1 MDVPGPFSWAKFA
14 NQISTSPG
22 YTPLTF
28 GRMGL
33 DELGGLLFLIWV
45 AFWIWAL
52 KAAYGKIASTF
63 GNALSGDWSAA
74 FRGSA
79 GREWDRD
86 AYARLSQVDQRR
98 QNAAPPSLDEMTDDL
113 EATLREEEASAAELT
128 DAIRQRE
135 ENIRGLHRHAADWR
149 ERAGVAVAKGRDD
162 LARQALAE
170 AQDCDTKAAASERA
184 VAELRTILD
193 SYTDEIATLR
203 QRLNEGLSRKLVAEA
218 RLERARIGQRASRL
232 LQDDGTDKLDQAI
245 DRFERQADT
254 AEGQWQ
260 AQALGGFGRKKVSAA
275 PSLPA
280 PETIP
285 PDVTKRWDAAIER
298 QLQELKRRSDPPS
311 DASAA

>member
-1 MDVPGPFSWAKFA
+1 
-14 NQISTSPG
+14 
-22 YTPLTF
+22 
-28 GRMGL
+28 MGL

-52 KAAYGKIASTF
+52 KAAYGKIAATF
-63 GNALSGDWSAA
+63 GNALSGDWGTA

-86 AYARLSQVDQRR
+86 AYARLTRVDRTQ
-98 QNAAPPSLDEMTDDL
+98 QKIAPPSLDEMTDDL

-135 ENIRGLHRHAADWR
+135 ENIRVLQGHAADWR

-170 AQDCDTKAAASERA
+170 AQDCDAKAKASEQA

-232 LQDDGTDKLDQAI
+232 LQDDGTDKLDQAM

-254 AEGQWQ
+254 AEGQW
-260 AQALGGFGRKKVSAA
+260 
-275 PSLPA
+275 
-280 PETIP
+280 
-285 PDVTKRWDAAIER
+285 
-298 QLQELKRRSDPPS
+298 
-311 DASAA
+311 